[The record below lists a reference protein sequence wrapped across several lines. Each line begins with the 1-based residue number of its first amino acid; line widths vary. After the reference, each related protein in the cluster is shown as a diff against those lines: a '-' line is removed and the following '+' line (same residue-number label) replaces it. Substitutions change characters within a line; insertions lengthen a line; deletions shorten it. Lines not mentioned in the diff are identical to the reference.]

1 MSMYV
6 WPPILIAAICL
17 SPGLLAYMIDPNEP
31 MSSTRFLG
39 GIKGTLSPM
48 NVSIVIAS
56 GG

>member
-1 MSMYV
+1 MYI
-6 WPPILIAAICL
+6 WPPILMAAICP
-17 SPGLLAYMIDPNEP
+17 SPGLPAYIIDPNEP

-39 GIKGTLSPM
+39 GIKGTLSPI